1 MSDELT
7 LWEQPISR
15 RGFVA
20 GATAAALAA
29 AGLGRLGPEAFAATE
44 AGTLNFYNWA
54 QYVNPKT
61 YAAFTKAT
69 GIKVKKSFY
78 DSNETL
84 HAKLK
89 AGARGY
95 DLVCPSNYMTKQLIA
110 EDLVEPLDWS
120 KLRNVTKNVDPK
132 FHNTPDDPKSTYS
145 VVKDWGTT
153 GFMYRTDKIK
163 ERPTTWREFV
173 ALTKKYGKTT
183 MVDSSPEVLGSI
195 ATMLGYSYSTEDKKE
210 LDAVK
215 KVLFELKP
223 YIVALHSSNYD
234 TLIANGKAW
243 MGLGWSGDGLL
254 LASKVPA
261 QYVVAKEGGELWIDY
276 YNIPVGAKNPRS
288 GACVDQLRLLA
299 EEQWRRDVV
308 YVLRLAA
315 QAVVAEGNRGREAL
329 ERQGGLP
336 TAGGREEARD
346 QPGHCERKAASG
358 ADLDGVQG
366 VVAFGVDRS

>member
-1 MSDELT
+1 MSDEVT
-7 LWEQPISR
+7 MWERPVSR
-15 RGFVA
+15 RGFMA

-29 AGLGRLGPEAFAATE
+29 AGLGRFGSDAFAAGDVAE
-44 AGTLNFYNWA
+44 AGGTLNFYNWA

-61 YAAFTKAT
+61 YPAFTKAT

-78 DSNETL
+78 DSNETM

-95 DLVCPSNYMTKQLIA
+95 DLVCPSNYMTKQLIE

-120 KLRNVTKNVDPK
+120 QLKNVKKNVDPK

-163 ERPTTWREFV
+163 ERPTTWREFI

-195 ATMLGYSYSTEDKKE
+195 ATMLGYSYSTDDKKE

-243 MGLGWSGDGLL
+243 MGLGWSGDGIL

-261 QYVVAKEGGELWIDY
+261 QYVVAKEGGEIWIDY
-276 YNIPVGAKNPRS
+276 YNIPVGAKNSDAAHAWINFVYEPKNNGVETSFTYYGSPLKRS
-288 GACVDQLRLLA
+288 LLKGTAAEKLLKDPVVFPPPATLAKLEFNQVTPNGKRLR
-299 EEQWRRDVV
+299 
-308 YVLRLAA
+308 
-315 QAVVAEGNRGREAL
+315 
-329 ERQGGLP
+329 ERIW
-336 TAGGREEARD
+336 TEF
-346 QPGHCERKAASG
+346 KAS
-358 ADLDGVQG
+358 
-366 VVAFGVDRS
+366 